1 MTIDIIVYNIYNK
14 CMNALKI
21 FIIFIFTI
29 FMVSCGLPDVTGIT
43 VELNQ
48 PYITKVIPGNNKLTV
63 EFEAQNNEISFS
75 GYNIYFGDSTNPRKY
90 KLYNQQK
97 ALPTMQETT
106 SQVVKKY
113 SFTIEIGSYFSTNS
127 TDIDTLKVNDLNNG
141 IPIYV
146 WVSAYQISPQLE
158 SYYYYDNFVKMGT
171 PRPEALNQTISSGAR
186 LNIEGRD
193 LAILIDNG
201 GKLYFQNASGGS
213 MMVMSGNSLDDI
225 VIPPEN
231 GYGTIDLEVKAN
243 RLYLI
248 KITENNNAYY
258 GKIYVRSVSGTSA
271 TVDYCRQTAA
281 NILSY

>member
-1 MTIDIIVYNIYNK
+1 MKNV
-14 CMNALKI
+14 LKVFLI
-21 FIIFIFTI
+21 LLLILAAI
-29 FMVSCGLPDVTGIT
+29 SCGLPDVTGIT
-43 VELNQ
+43 LELNQ
-48 PYITKVIPGNNKLTV
+48 PYITKIIPGDNQLTV
-63 EFEAQNNEISFS
+63 EFEAQNNEPSFS
-75 GYNIYFGDSTNPRKY
+75 GYNIYFGDSTDPRKY
-90 KLYNQQK
+90 KLYSPQK
-97 ALPTMQETT
+97 YLPTITEKPFTT
-106 SQVVKKY
+106 VKKY
-113 SFTIEIGSYFSTNS
+113 SHTIKIGDYYSTGGS
-127 TDIDTLKVNDLNNG
+127 EVDTLTSYELNNG

-146 WVSAYQISPQLE
+146 WVSSYQITPQLE
-158 SYYYYDNFVKMGT
+158 SSFYYDNFVKMGT